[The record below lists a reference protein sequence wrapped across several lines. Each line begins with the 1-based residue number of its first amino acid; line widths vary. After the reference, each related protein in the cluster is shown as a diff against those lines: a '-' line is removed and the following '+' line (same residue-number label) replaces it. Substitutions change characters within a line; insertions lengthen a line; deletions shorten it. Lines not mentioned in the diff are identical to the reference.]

1 MLCYDRRVKSLG
13 GMERLK
19 TMLDDLNS
27 ASRRALLSMGS
38 IDESIGREERNDMD
52 FRVRYPQY
60 TGNSSKIAL
69 SDIRS
74 NNLRMREAYDNAQAS
89 DKQIE
94 KELHSSLSTN
104 ESFNL
109 IFSSKQDIA
118 KILSTV
124 KVTVAVG
131 MEPNLLD
138 LDYHDG
144 GGGDDGGGVGSSKK
158 IDTTQ
163 LEEKLHDMADVVE
176 GRDKLVKAL
185 KEIVDINITEVS
197 SSIISSS
204 THVNYLEAIAAVHK
218 DNLEKAQSIHDE
230 INKGGLTVQEK
241 LLSEIIMLNDVFVK
255 ARDHNPIEVEKNR
268 VIARIDENITKY
280 MSTAYPYIAAVVAFM
295 AVIVMLVW
303 QQ

>member
-1 MLCYDRRVKSLG
+1 MLFYDRRVKSLG

-27 ASRRALLSMGS
+27 ASRRALLSMGT
-38 IDESIGREERNDMD
+38 IDESIGKEERNDMD

-60 TGNSSKIAL
+60 MGNSSKIAL

-94 KELHSSLSTN
+94 KELHSNLITN

-109 IFSSKQDIA
+109 IFSSKQDVAKVLSSVKLTIA
-118 KILSTV
+118 
-124 KVTVAVG
+124 AG

-138 LDYHDG
+138 LDYHE
-144 GGGDDGGGVGSSKK
+144 GGGDEGGSSKK
-158 IDTTQ
+158 IDTTL

-176 GRDKLVKAL
+176 SRDKLVKAL

-197 SSIISSS
+197 SNIISSS
-204 THVNYLEAIAAVHK
+204 ANVNYLDAITAVHK
-218 DNLEKAQSIHDE
+218 DNLEKAHSIDDE
-230 INKGGLTVQEK
+230 INKGLTIQEK
-241 LLSEIIMLNDVFVK
+241 ILSEIIKLNDVFVK
-255 ARDHNPIEVEKNR
+255 ARDHNPIEVEKSK
-268 VIARIDENITKY
+268 VIAGIDEHITKY
-280 MSTAYPYIAAVVAFM
+280 MSMHAQMTAGFTFYSGLQVVN
-295 AVIVMLVW
+295 IC
-303 QQ
+303 

>member
-1 MLCYDRRVKSLG
+1 VKSLG

-38 IDESIGREERNDMD
+38 IDESTGREERNDVD
-52 FRVRYPQY
+52 FRIRYPQY
-60 TGNSSKIAL
+60 TGNSSKVAF

-94 KELHSSLSTN
+94 KELQSLSTN

-109 IFSSKQDIA
+109 IFTSKQDLA
-118 KILSTV
+118 KILSSV

-138 LDYHDG
+138 LDYHE
-144 GGGDDGGGVGSSKK
+144 GSNGSKE

-163 LEEKLHDMADVVE
+163 LESKLHDMADVVE

-185 KEIVDINITEVS
+185 KEIVDINISEIS

-204 THVNYLEAIAAVHK
+204 INVNYLEAITALHK
-218 DNLEKAQSIHDE
+218 ENLEKAQSINDE
-230 INKGGLTVQEK
+230 INKSLTSQEQI
-241 LLSEIIMLNDVFVK
+241 LSDIVRLNDIFVK
-255 ARDHNPIEVEKNR
+255 ARGHNPIEVEKNR
-268 VIARIDENITKY
+268 VIAGIDDHITKY
-280 MSTAYPYIAAVVAFM
+280 MSIHAQMTAGFTFYSGLQVR
-295 AVIVMLVW
+295 
-303 QQ
+303 